1 LSPRRQPPRRALV
14 IPVAAAHALD
24 GMNESLATEPVRR
37 RLDMVERQLAARGIA
52 DEAVL
57 QAMRTVPRHLFVPP
71 ELGPRAYDDEAL
83 MLGPGQSI
91 SQPYIV
97 ALMTELARPRAGERA
112 LEIGTGSGYQAA
124 VLAEIVN
131 EVWSIERD
139 PALAAA
145 AQETLRRL
153 CYRNVHVRAGD
164 GKDGWPEAAPFDLIL
179 VTAATEAIPPAW
191 REQLAVAGRM
201 VVPIGAADARQTLRR
216 YEKQPDGRLREE
228 NVTSVR
234 FVPFVSG

>member
-1 LSPRRQPPRRALV
+1 
-14 IPVAAAHALD
+14 
-24 GMNESLATEPVRR
+24 
-37 RLDMVERQLAARGIA
+37 MVQQQVVARGIA
-52 DEAVL
+52 DERVL

-71 ELGPRAYDDEAL
+71 ELEARAYVDEAL

-131 EVWSIERD
+131 EVWSIELD
-139 PALAAA
+139 PALAAS
-145 AQETLRRL
+145 AQATLQRL
-153 CYRNVHVRAGD
+153 CYRNVRVRAGD
-164 GKDGWPEAAPFDLIL
+164 GKEGWPEAAPFDLIL
-179 VTAATEAIPPAW
+179 VTAATETVPQAW
-191 REQLAVAGRM
+191 HDQLAPGGRM
-201 VVPIGAADARQTLRR
+201 VVPIGAPEARQTLRR
-216 YEKQPDGRLREE
+216 YERLRDGSLREE